1 MIRLKE
7 LRKQK
12 GDTLESLSKNLKEK
26 FDLSLST
33 GQLSNYENENRTP
46 RDTKIWDC
54 IADYFGVPVGYL
66 LGYTDYKNTDEYF
79 EENKEAF
86 SIDVDILNSIDTIGE
101 KNLHVVR
108 NFLKKEFIKEYSQ
121 VDENGG
127 DWGDWDKETAVRV
140 AMGNVNE
147 NLWGL
152 PDSVVK
158 LILYWSTLKESEQ
171 DSLIGIIKVLS
182 SYNLAKY
189 SPPED

>member
-1 MIRLKE
+1 METPQNRIKQLRNEHTPKLTQEKLAKE
-7 LRKQK
+7 IGVTKLTISRW
-12 GDTLESLSKNLKEK
+12 
-26 FDLSLST
+26 
-33 GQLSNYENENRTP
+33 ENEEVQIKL
-46 RDTKIWDC
+46 DKAQML
-54 IADYFGVPVGYL
+54 ADYFSVPVGYL

-79 EENKEAF
+79 EENKDTF

-121 VDENGG
+121 VDERGG

-158 LILYWSTLKESEQ
+158 LILYWSTLKEAEQ

-182 SYNLAKY
+182 SYNLAKHT
-189 SPPED
+189 PPED

>member
-1 MIRLKE
+1 MNRLKKLREESSLTQQE
-7 LRKQK
+7 LAKKIGVHYRTIQNWENGTQIKP
-12 GDTLESLSKNLKEK
+12 EK
-26 FDLSLST
+26 AQML
-33 GQLSNYENENRTP
+33 
-46 RDTKIWDC
+46 
-54 IADYFGVPVGYL
+54 ADYFSVSVGYL

-79 EENKEAF
+79 EENEDTF

-121 VDENGG
+121 VDERG
-127 DWGDWDKETAVRV
+127 GDWDKETAVRV

-158 LILYWSTLKESEQ
+158 LILYWSTLKEAEQ

-189 SPPED
+189 TPPED

>member
-1 MIRLKE
+1 MNRLKE
-7 LRKQK
+7 LRKEKKLTQK
-12 GDTLESLSKNLKEK
+12 EMAEELEVPYRSY
-26 FDLSLST
+26 
-33 GQLSNYENENRTP
+33 QRWENGEVQIKL
-46 RDTKIWDC
+46 DKAQML
-54 IADYFGVPVGYL
+54 ADYFSVPVGYL

-79 EENKEAF
+79 EENKDTF

-121 VDENGG
+121 VDERGG

-158 LILYWSTLKESEQ
+158 LILYWSTLKEAEQ

-182 SYNLAKY
+182 SYNLAKHT
-189 SPPED
+189 PPED